1 MKHIKLFLEYIT
13 VNQGA
18 NLATNNSPRQFTFDG
33 GDGPSSMDIDP
44 THRTVRK
51 SKIKRGS
58 DVKEKHKGDKK
69 KRKKYNKENKSLKS
83 IKLTN
88 SDNFGNNGQGN
99 SPGGGGADYTLQGY

>member
-1 MKHIKLFLEYIT
+1 MKHLKLFLEYIT

-18 NLATNNSPRQFTFDG
+18 NLTTNNSPRQFTFDG
-33 GDGPSSMDIDP
+33 GDGPSSTDIDP
-44 THRTVRK
+44 THRTVRQ

-58 DVKEKHKGDKK
+58 DVKEKHKDDKK
-69 KRKKYNKENKSLKS
+69 KRKKYNKENKSLQS

-99 SPGGGGADYTLQGY
+99 SPGGGGADYTTQGY